1 MDRRLAFLTA
11 FLGFTAVALGALGAH
26 AVKGVVLGLPDAMDR
41 LGWWDTAAKYHAV
54 HALAVGLTAVMSA
67 NVAGRFPTTAAALF
81 TLGLILFSG
90 SLYVMAL
97 TGVRTLGAVT
107 PFGGFALLAGWLAFG
122 LAARGL
128 GRVKEA
134 PRPGEPCRCGG
145 RCSHCSAPLRWRKSG
160 RGCWARCTSTR

>member
-26 AVKGVVLGLPDAMDR
+26 AVKSAVLGLPDAADR
-41 LGWWDTAAKYHAV
+41 LGWWEVAARYHMA
-54 HALAVGLTAVMSA
+54 HALAVGLTAVLFA
-67 NVAGRFPTTAAALF
+67 NVAGRFPNVAAGLF
-81 TLGLILFSG
+81 TLGIVLFSG

-107 PFGGFALLAGWLAFG
+107 PFGGIAFLAGWLALG
-122 LAARGL
+122 LSARGL

-134 PRPGEPCRCGG
+134 PRPGEP
-145 RCSHCSAPLRWRKSG
+145 
-160 RGCWARCTSTR
+160 